1 MTPTELRSILMRRCA
16 KAEMGGRV
24 VDRPLPS
31 FTFDA
36 FIP

>member
-1 MTPTELRSILMRRCA
+1 MTPAESRSILMRRCA
-16 KAEMGGRV
+16 KAETGGRV
-24 VDRPLPS
+24 VDRPPPS